1 MRFLQIKKLR
11 SFNEKN
17 KGEITMFLGNR
28 IFFKHRP
35 VSPLYPYKVNDI
47 WLHAK
52 ENRRNYCVISE
63 IFKEQPTG
71 YRQTT
76 DQQSRVDTMDPSQGK
91 LGIPKSQTFISK
103 KILFRNQHWLIYS
116 MSSSRFRIFLPHL
129 PKLIY
134 NNDKEI
140 HKPGMIFQLHIDSRL
155 NVIFTKG
162 TQ

>member
-1 MRFLQIKKLR
+1 M
-11 SFNEKN
+11 
-17 KGEITMFLGNR
+17 
-28 IFFKHRP
+28 
-35 VSPLYPYKVNDI
+35 
-47 WLHAK
+47 
-52 ENRRNYCVISE
+52 ISE

-103 KILFRNQHWLIYS
+103 IGYLSISILFRNQHRLIYS
-116 MSSSRFRIFLPHL
+116 MSSSRFRKLLPHL

-155 NVIFTKG
+155 NLIFTKG